1 MAVTLPARQ
10 AGPALAACR
19 CAIRRAAPGRCV
31 LPARRCVP
39 ADHGLLHHQ
48 RRAAEHRC
56 IAACLGVRAG
66 VGDRRV
72 RRRVRGPAGP
82 RRPARRP
89 LRSPPIFLGALIGFV
104 VASAVCGFAPT
115 VGVLIAARIVQGA
128 TAALLIPQVLAT
140 FHHTLNTS
148 ARRVRWPCTARP
160 PASPPWW
167 GNWWA
172 VCWSA
177 PTSPGTS
184 WRPIFLVNVPIGLVV
199 LLVAARIV
207 PKTRSDHPVGIDLPG
222 TVLFAATLTALLVPL
237 TEGHSLG
244 WPWWTW
250 AMIALAVVLGA
261 VTFVVEQR
269 AERRGEIPLLPPSL
283 LRLPSMSRGLVMVF
297 AFSIGF
303 GAFMFVF
310 ALTVQDGLHADALH
324 GGLAILPMAVLFFL
338 GSVFAPRL
346 IGRFGRA
353 ALSVGAVIQ
362 LAGLASLVV
371 VVVQGWPHVGLWA
384 MAVPLAL
391 AGAGQ
396 SMLFAGL
403 FRSVLADVPTYLGGV
418 GSGVLITLQQSGL
431 ALGVATLGT
440 LYLARRRTT
449 PPTPSPPSSTCRW
462 PSSPC
467 SPSAPPRCRA
477 SPRPPREHRRSKP
490 EPDTGA
496 TMIMNREYSSHYPGT
511 LAGGGNAAKDPAR

>member
-1 MAVTLPARQ
+1 MDFFITNVALPSINASLHASPSELELVI
-10 AGPALAACR
+10 AGYGVAYAALLVLG
-19 CAIRRAAPGRCV
+19 GR
-31 LPARRCVP
+31 L
-39 ADHGLLHHQ
+39 
-48 RRAAEHRC
+48 
-56 IAACLGVRAG
+56 
-66 VGDRRV
+66 GDRYGRHHV
-72 RRRVRGPAGP
+72 
-82 RRPARRP
+82 
-89 LRSPPIFLGALIGFV
+89 FLGALIGFV

-140 FHHTLNTS
+140 FHHTLQHQRKARALALYGATS
-148 ARRVRWPCTARP
+148 GIA
-160 PASPPWW
+160 
-167 GNWWA
+167 A
-172 VCWSA
+172 VVGQLVGGLLVSA
-177 PTSPGTS
+177 DIAGTS
-184 WRPIFLVNVPIGLVV
+184 WRPIFLVNVPVGLVV
-199 LLVAARIV
+199 LLVAAGIV
-207 PKTRSDHPVGIDLPG
+207 PKTRSNHPVGIDLPG
-222 TVLFAATLTALLVPL
+222 TVLFAATLTALLIPL

-250 AMIALAVVLGA
+250 ALIAIAVVLGA

-283 LRLPSMSRGLVMVF
+283 LRLPSMSRGLAMVF

-371 VVVQGWPHVGLWA
+371 VFVQGWPHVSLWA

-403 FRSVLADVPTYLGGV
+403 FRSVLADVPTHLGGV

-440 LYLARRRTT
+440 LYLSQAAHNTAHAFATVEYAQMGIIAVLAIGAAALPRFTKAAAGT
-449 PPTPSPPSSTCRW
+449 PPLE
-462 PSSPC
+462 
-467 SPSAPPRCRA
+467 A
-477 SPRPPREHRRSKP
+477 
-490 EPDTGA
+490 
-496 TMIMNREYSSHYPGT
+496 
-511 LAGGGNAAKDPAR
+511 

>member
-1 MAVTLPARQ
+1 MDFFITNVALPSINASLHASPSELELVI
-10 AGPALAACR
+10 AGYGVAYAALLVLG
-19 CAIRRAAPGRCV
+19 GR
-31 LPARRCVP
+31 L
-39 ADHGLLHHQ
+39 
-48 RRAAEHRC
+48 
-56 IAACLGVRAG
+56 
-66 VGDRRV
+66 GDRYGRHHV
-72 RRRVRGPAGP
+72 
-82 RRPARRP
+82 
-89 LRSPPIFLGALIGFV
+89 FLGALIGFV

-140 FHHTLNTS
+140 FHHTLQHQRKARALALYGATS
-148 ARRVRWPCTARP
+148 GIA
-160 PASPPWW
+160 
-167 GNWWA
+167 A
-172 VCWSA
+172 VVGQLVGGLLVSA
-177 PTSPGTS
+177 DIAGTS

-207 PKTRSDHPVGIDLPG
+207 PKTRSNHPVGIDLPG

-250 AMIALAVVLGA
+250 ALIAIAVVLGA

-283 LRLPSMSRGLVMVF
+283 LRLPSMSRGLAMVF

-371 VVVQGWPHVGLWA
+371 VFVQGWPHVSLWA

-403 FRSVLADVPTYLGGV
+403 FRSVLADVPTHLGGV

-440 LYLARRRTT
+440 VYLSQAAHNTAHAFATVEFAQMGIIAVLAIGAAALPRFTKAAAGT
-449 PPTPSPPSSTCRW
+449 PPLE
-462 PSSPC
+462 
-467 SPSAPPRCRA
+467 A
-477 SPRPPREHRRSKP
+477 
-490 EPDTGA
+490 
-496 TMIMNREYSSHYPGT
+496 
-511 LAGGGNAAKDPAR
+511 